1 MSVYEV
7 EFLAF
12 RYNVGTEKRRK
23 GFYVTVDNLFEVR
36 QKELFAET
44 IPVMLT
50 CVCRHGSCSLHQV
63 TPSMR
68 CVLFFCLCVFFPF
81 PLPFSVGIDI
91 TCK

>member
-1 MSVYEV
+1 M
-7 EFLAF
+7 
-12 RYNVGTEKRRK
+12 GTEKRRN
-23 GFYVTVDNLFEVR
+23 GFYVAVDDLFEVR

-68 CVLFFCLCVFFPF
+68 FVFCFFCFFPF